1 MLTTI
6 EREGWNRRLKKFK
19 KSWPR
24 EVANLIVNLG
34 SLQCSIEAGVR
45 LEQLKDHP
53 FVQSEPMGML
63 AVNQRGPVKGAQLV
77 PIRLYV
83 YFDGDDSAL
92 HIIEL
97 GDKST
102 QDEDIAT
109 AKNYVKRLLRE
120 KEQRSSS
127 EE

>member
-1 MLTTI
+1 M
-6 EREGWNRRLKKFK
+6 
-19 KSWPR
+19 
-24 EVANLIVNLG
+24 ANLIVNLG
-34 SLQCSIEAGVR
+34 SLQRSIEAGVR

-53 FVQSEPMGML
+53 FVQNEPMGIL

-102 QDEDIAT
+102 QDEDIGT

-120 KEQRSSS
+120 KEQGSSS